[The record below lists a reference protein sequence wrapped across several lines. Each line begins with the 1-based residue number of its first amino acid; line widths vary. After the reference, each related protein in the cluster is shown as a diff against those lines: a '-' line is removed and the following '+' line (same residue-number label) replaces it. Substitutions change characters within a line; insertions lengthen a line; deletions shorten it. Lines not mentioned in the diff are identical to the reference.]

1 MVFMD
6 LRGLEKS
13 LLLRCV
19 NQLTIPDPRK
29 SMAHN
34 GEEVV
39 HSQGKYNSYRQKMGM
54 VFQNFYLFDHLTAL
68 GNVEIFLAE
77 S

>member
-1 MVFMD
+1 
-6 LRGLEKS
+6 
-13 LLLRCV
+13 
-19 NQLTIPDPRK
+19 
-29 SMAHN
+29 MAHN